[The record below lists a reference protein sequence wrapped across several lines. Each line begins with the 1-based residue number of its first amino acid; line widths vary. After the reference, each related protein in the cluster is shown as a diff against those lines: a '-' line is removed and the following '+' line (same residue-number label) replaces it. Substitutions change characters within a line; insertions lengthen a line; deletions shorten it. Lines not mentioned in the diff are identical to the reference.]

1 MRCLF
6 LLAFLFSISAS
17 AKTVRTNAVE
27 MPNAP
32 DWVTVNRVDK
42 VVEHIQMILEWDIR
56 RIKALWYMDQ
66 AAFEKVHGMGRT
78 VVAVSMRSQNT
89 VHLGPRVNSSNF
101 DQVFTHELVHVIS
114 YQKYKDAIPKW
125 LEEGLANYLGKVGKV
140 DYDKLAAHPF
150 PKDVRELTH
159 PFAGSEEGI
168 HYTYMASQALA
179 EMIAKKCD
187 LQNLLRLSVGA
198 KMESYLDTY
207 CEIHDL
213 NAEFKKW
220 VLAHVSRK

>member
-1 MRCLF
+1 MRYSL
-6 LLAFLFSISAS
+6 LLAIFISTFAF
-17 AKTVRTNAVE
+17 AKEVQTNAVD

-32 DWVTVNRVDK
+32 DWVTMNRIDK
-42 VVEHIQMILEWDIR
+42 VVEHIQMILEWDIH
-56 RIKALWYMDQ
+56 RIKTLWYTDQ

-78 VVAVSMRSQNT
+78 VLAVSMRSQNT

-101 DQVFTHELVHVIS
+101 DSVFTHELVHVIS

-140 DYDKLAAHPF
+140 DYNKLAAHPF
-150 PKDVRELTH
+150 PKDVHELTH
-159 PFAGSEEGI
+159 PFAGSEENI

-220 VLAHVSRK
+220 VISHASK